1 MEHNNI
7 DACIEEWET
16 LSNEYR
22 TLEKVHKE
30 YRLKLDELTQLQQ
43 KCIKGIAHQRY
54 RIGIIK
60 QSLKNSKNKSFGQDL
75 QNSRLDHTDDQ
86 DNAERNELLQ
96 TDLIRRKAQLYDM
109 ENNIPKQSGL
119 YLKIILGNINVSILN
134 KDDKYRYKDEYE
146 KFKLVINLVAFAIST
161 FNLLTNFR
169 TVDLVHMFLLVW
181 YYCTLTIRESIL
193 KVNGSRIKGWW
204 RAHHFISTILS
215 GILLIWPNGETYY
228 AFRKQFMLFN
238 MYISFVQYLLF
249 MYQRGCLYRLKALGE
264 RDNMDITVEGFNSW
278 MWRGLGFII
287 PFLLIGYIWE
297 LYNAYTL
304 YLLSFT
310 DDAEWHVFTLAIFF
324 LILFLGNTLTTLS
337 VIPQKIKERMKFKY
351 RFTRLDKYIWTH
363 KKRRVSFRNLDS
375 PQRRTP
381 AARAASF
388 KRERPNVKEE
398 DEGTGQQDKG
408 LPLEEKHIN
417 NENENMTTEGEM
429 NKLLDD
435 VTKDIDFEKV
445 DKENED
451 DVTDSDADDDIL
463 DSEETPNPEDKL
475 SEESKKEK

>member
-1 MEHNNI
+1 MEHNSI

-22 TLEKVHKE
+22 ALEKIHKE
-30 YRLKLDELTQLQQ
+30 YRQKLDDLTQLQQ
-43 KCIKGIAHQRY
+43 KCVKGIAHQRY
-54 RIGIIK
+54 RIGIVK
-60 QSLKNSKNKSFGQDL
+60 QSLRK
-75 QNSRLDHTDDQ
+75 LDHRNDIDD
-86 DNAERNELLQ
+86 AERNVLLQ

-109 ENNIPKQSGL
+109 ENNIPKQNGL

-169 TVDLVHMFLLVW
+169 TVDLIHMFLLVW

-204 RAHHFISTILS
+204 RAHHFISTIVS

-238 MYISFVQYLLF
+238 MYISSVQYLLF

-264 RDNMDITVEGFNSW
+264 RDNMDITVEGFHYW

-304 YLLSFT
+304 YMLSFT
-310 DDAEWHVFTLAIFF
+310 ENAEWHVFTLAVFF
-324 LILFLGNTLTTLS
+324 FILFLGNTLTTLS
-337 VIPQKIKERMKFKY
+337 LIPQKLKERMKFKY

-363 KKRRVSFRNLDS
+363 KKRRVSFRNPES

-388 KRERPNVKEE
+388 KRDRSNVKEE
-398 DEGTGQQDKG
+398 DEAVIPNSVHQDGVVNVGSTNIGKEYEEV
-408 LPLEEKHIN
+408 LEEIDQIN
-417 NENENMTTEGEM
+417 
-429 NKLLDD
+429 KIVDD
-435 VTKDIDFEKV
+435 MGKDIDFEQV
-445 DKENED
+445 DRENEED
-451 DVTDSDADDDIL
+451 DAQLLDLSPDAKDANIEDVPT
-463 DSEETPNPEDKL
+463 EEEP
-475 SEESKKEK
+475 KKEK

>member
-1 MEHNNI
+1 MEHNSL

-22 TLEKVHKE
+22 VLEKNHKE
-30 YRLKLDELTQLQQ
+30 YRLKLEELTQLQQ
-43 KCIKGIAHQRY
+43 KCIRGIVHQRY

-60 QSLKNSKNKSFGQDL
+60 QSLRK
-75 QNSRLDHTDDQ
+75 LDHRDDP
-86 DNAERNELLQ
+86 DNSERNDLLQ

-134 KDDKYRYKDEYE
+134 KDEKYRYKDEYE

-161 FNLLTNFR
+161 FNLLTNVR
-169 TVDLVHMFLLVW
+169 IADLIHMFLLVW

-204 RAHHFISTILS
+204 RAHHFISTVLS

-228 AFRKQFMLFN
+228 AFRKQFMCFN
-238 MYISFVQYLLF
+238 MYISFVQYLMF

-264 RDNMDITVEGFNSW
+264 RHNMDITVEGFHSW

-304 YLLSFT
+304 YLLSFSNN
-310 DDAEWHVFTLAIFF
+310 AEWHVSTLAILF
-324 LILFLGNTLTTLS
+324 LLLFLGNTLTTLL

-363 KKRRVSFRNLDS
+363 KKRRVSFRNPES
-375 PQRRTP
+375 PQRRTSG
-381 AARAASF
+381 ARAAAF
-388 KRERPNVKEE
+388 THNRPEVKEE
-398 DEGTGQQDKG
+398 EEAGTISSEPQVNSADTGSEDKADRMDETDSAAKE
-408 LPLEEKHIN
+408 L
-417 NENENMTTEGEM
+417 NEM
-429 NKLLDD
+429 LDD
-435 VTKDIDFEKV
+435 VIKDIDFEKI
-445 DKENED
+445 DRENEND
-451 DVTDSDADDDIL
+451 MNSETEMIIRERERELEDVVKGEAAHLEHDFRDEI
-463 DSEETPNPEDKL
+463 
-475 SEESKKEK
+475 KKEK